1 MAAKK
6 SKTPNFIDALNLL
19 EQERGIDKMTVLD
32 ALKEALEK
40 AYKKNYAGS
49 ESIIRCTIDGE
60 TGRIRLFDIK
70 QVVDDVMD
78 EDYQLSEEEAQE
90 INPKYKVGDEVV
102 TEISPEVFGRLAA
115 IQTKQL
121 LRQKIR
127 EAEKEAL
134 YQEYVDKQDEII
146 NGLVERVEP
155 KFAIVNIG
163 KTGALLPLNA
173 QIPGEQ
179 LVEGQ
184 HLKVYVSVVE
194 RGTKGTHIGVSR
206 TDPGLVKR
214 LFEMNVPEIYDGTV
228 VIHSVSREPGERSK
242 ISVSTENPDIDPI
255 GSCVGPKGTR
265 VRNVVTELNGEQI
278 DIIEYSDDL
287 DISLSAFIIAAMPF
301 LGKSMPALPPSIFR
315 NCLSFFHNFFQPV
328 IDHNHGIGIH
338 AAVFL
343 QAVND
348 VLVIGAM
355 FLMIQMAPLGYSFH
369 ALIDCQIVVALIV
382 HHSHDLF
389 QRPLAAHA
397 HIIDRSRHKWQLQIF
412 QSCGNVQQSVCV
424 LRKVMGK
431 FLQADLFG
439 GIRIVGKH
447 GSLLWNI
454 LQQSLH
460 HRFSVIM
467 NAKKDIV
474 ADAAIGIL
482 HMDTVFKGQHII
494 RTHAFIGRNG
504 KTLPFKVK
512 VCNGCMDA

>member
-1 MAAKK
+1 MATKK

-278 DIIEYSDDL
+278 DIIEYSDDPVTY
-287 DISLSAFIIAAMPF
+287 ISNALS
-301 LGKSMPALPPSIFR
+301 PAR
-315 NCLSFFHNFFQPV
+315 V
-328 IDHNHGIGIH
+328 D
-338 AAVFL
+338 
-343 QAVND
+343 
-348 VLVIGAM
+348 
-355 FLMIQMAPLGYSFH
+355 
-369 ALIDCQIVVALIV
+369 
-382 HHSHDLF
+382 
-389 QRPLAAHA
+389 
-397 HIIDRSRHKWQLQIF
+397 
-412 QSCGNVQQSVCV
+412 
-424 LRKVMGK
+424 
-431 FLQADLFG
+431 
-439 GIRIVGKH
+439 
-447 GSLLWNI
+447 
-454 LQQSLH
+454 
-460 HRFSVIM
+460 
-467 NAKKDIV
+467 
-474 ADAAIGIL
+474 
-482 HMDTVFKGQHII
+482 
-494 RTHAFIGRNG
+494 
-504 KTLPFKVK
+504 KVK
-512 VCNGCMDA
+512 LNEKDT